1 MIKLFARPRVCDKA
15 FRKLLF
21 REGGS
26 LLNTASDL
34 SALAPY
40 WSLVVIP
47 AFFLQIKLGW
57 GGVQGHTGHVIE
69 NIYSNFTIM
78 PKFNWIL
85 FALDLFVR

>member
-40 WSLVVIP
+40 WSLVIP
-47 AFFLQIKLGW
+47 AFLLQIKQLIDKTFVNGKVSYVLNKKEKICF
-57 GGVQGHTGHVIE
+57 GMIAEQ
-69 NIYSNFTIM
+69 
-78 PKFNWIL
+78 IL
-85 FALDLFVR
+85 S